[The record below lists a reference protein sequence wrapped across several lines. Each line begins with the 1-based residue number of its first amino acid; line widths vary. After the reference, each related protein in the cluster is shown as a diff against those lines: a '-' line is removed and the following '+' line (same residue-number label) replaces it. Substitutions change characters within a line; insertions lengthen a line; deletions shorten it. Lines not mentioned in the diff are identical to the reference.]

1 MTRDSSKL
9 KVQSSKLTPAVFLDR
24 DGTIIEELGYLTPDS
39 ALRVFP
45 WSIDAIRLLNRAG
58 FRVVVVTN
66 QGGIGR
72 GLYTCEFVEQTH
84 RALADRFAAGGA
96 VVDAWQ
102 YCPHHPEALIEDLR
116 QPCAC
121 RKPGTGMVDEAVK
134 ALGGAIDLTRS
145 WVVGDQWRDIQLGHA
160 IGGGSILVRS
170 GHGAA
175 QAAAWPQDIAA
186 PTTIC
191 DNLMAAVARILA

>member
-1 MTRDSSKL
+1 MSA
-9 KVQSSKLTPAVFLDR
+9 AVFLDR

-45 WSIDAIRLLNRAG
+45 WSIDAIRLLNRGG

-66 QGGIGR
+66 QGGVGR

-84 RALADRFAAGGA
+84 ATLAARFSAGGA
-96 VVDAWQ
+96 VVDAWH
-102 YCPHHPEALIEDLR
+102 YCPHHPEAVIEELR
-116 QPCAC
+116 QSCAC
-121 RKPGTGMVDEAVK
+121 RKPGTGMVDDAIR
-134 ALGGAIDLTRS
+134 ALGGEIDLAGS

-160 IGGGSILVRS
+160 IGAGSILVGS
-170 GHGAA
+170 GHGVA
-175 QAAAWPQDIAA
+175 QAASWPQDIAA
-186 PTTIC
+186 PTAIC